1 MGRIRRTMWWM
12 GTGAALAY
20 MFDPENGPSRR
31 AHAKETIDD
40 VIDKVKGVAPGGG
53 SSNGRSSSYSP
64 STPETVWTAEP
75 PRATVT
81 GEVGLPGSPAS
92 GTLPGSTLPGST
104 TS

>member
-1 MGRIRRTMWWM
+1 MWWM

-20 MFDPENGPSRR
+20 MFDPEKGPDRR
-31 AHAKETIDD
+31 AHAKDTIDGL
-40 VIDKVKGVAPGGG
+40 IGKVKGEAPGGG
-53 SSNGRSSSYSP
+53 SNGHRGTYAT

-81 GEVGLPGSPAS
+81 GEVGLPGSPTS
-92 GTLPGSTLPGST
+92 GTLPGSSLPGSP